1 MRCAPLR
8 CIALRSVALRSVA
21 TALLHAIEIAVGIV
35 VGIIREEVR
44 RAAVAAIVVCIVAVG
59 VAAAVFRWP
68 VLLPKGV
75 RLCLRELAGPTVF
88 PVDNV
93 PEPLLV
99 VPSGK
104 D

>member
-1 MRCAPLR
+1 MRCAPFRSVRLR
-8 CIALRSVALRSVA
+8 CVA

-44 RAAVAAIVVCIVAVG
+44 RAAVAAIVVCIVVVG